1 MSTVRTKAR
10 TLEHLSGRVRK
21 ARVLPLYWFGVG
33 EYKAD
38 AGPVIQ
44 CVIGRFH
51 DPFLIVRSSAS
62 AEDGV
67 SQSNAGRFKT
77 VKDVPRHDPEAIR
90 AAIEEVIASY
100 DGGDDAANEVL
111 VQPMLQRIRMAG
123 VAFTADI
130 DTLVPYYVINYDEG
144 GSGDAITSGRA
155 TRSATFVHFKHAPFM
170 PAHEPMR
177 RVVEA
182 CAELEEILEN
192 PCLDVEFAFDNS
204 WNLYV
209 LQARPLA
216 TAVNGLRNGVDLK
229 RPLEKAHKR
238 ILGMSRPSYD
248 LLGNRLILGVMP
260 DWNPA
265 EIIGVKPKP
274 LALSLYKELVTDNI
288 WAYQRDNY
296 GYRNVRS
303 HPLMFSVLG
312 VPYIDV
318 RADFN
323 SFIPKTL
330 NDKIAAK
337 LADYYLE
344 KLASTP
350 DLHDKVEF
358 EIVHSCYYLNLRDKL
373 AVLKEHG
380 FNENEIRRIEY
391 ALLDLTNGIVDAD
404 HGLYGK
410 DLRKIEELTT
420 RYDRIVTASMST
432 LDKIYWL
439 VEDCKRYGT
448 LPFAG
453 IARAAFVAVQFLR
466 SMVEVGIIGQEDLE
480 SLMNSLSTVTKR
492 LGEDLERL
500 ARGEVTREAFLE
512 VYGHLRPGTYD
523 ITSRRYDEA
532 FDLYFSAGGNGTPRE
547 NGGAGGAWSFSSSQM
562 RTISE
567 CLVENGLRMDAAS
580 LVRFIKESIEGREY
594 SKFVFTKAVSRILL
608 LIEKF
613 GEQYGIGRED
623 LAFVDIKTVLGLYGA
638 VSARELKDILLRDIE
653 ANRES
658 CRTTEAV
665 RLPSMILKAD
675 DIYGFFVS
683 GESPNF
689 VTLKKVA
696 ADTARCDSGNGVC
709 LENKIVFIKS
719 ADPGFDFLFTKG
731 IAGLVTQY
739 GGVNSHMAIRCAE
752 LSIPAVIGAGE
763 RYFGEWSRAQMLEID
778 CAGRQV
784 RILR

>member
-1 MSTVRTKAR
+1 VVRAI
-10 TLEHLSGRVRK
+10 L
-21 ARVLPLYWFGVG
+21 
-33 EYKAD
+33 
-38 AGPVIQ
+38 
-44 CVIGRFH
+44 GRFH
-51 DPFLIVRSSAS
+51 DPLLIIRSSA
-62 AEDGV
+62 ACEDGLA
-67 SQSNAGRFKT
+67 SSNAGRFKT
-77 VKDVPRHDPEAIR
+77 VKDVPRHEPAAIR
-90 AAIEEVIASY
+90 RAIEEVIASY
-100 DGGDDAANEVL
+100 EDGDDASNEVL

-130 DTLVPYYVINYDEG
+130 DTLAPYYVVNYDES

-155 TRSATFVHFKHAPFM
+155 VRSGTYFHFKHAPSL

-177 RVVEA
+177 RIVEA
-182 CAELEEILEN
+182 CAELEEVLEN
-192 PCLDVEFAFDNS
+192 PRLDVEFAFDQG
-204 WNLYV
+204 WDLYI

-216 TAVNGLRNGVDLK
+216 TAASGGRQAVDLT

-238 ILGMSRPSYD
+238 IVGMSRPSYD
-248 LLGNRLILGVMP
+248 LLGNRMILGVMP

-323 SFIPKTL
+323 SFIPKAL

-337 LADYYLE
+337 LVDYYLE
-344 KLASTP
+344 KLARTP

-373 AVLKEHG
+373 ALLKDYG
-380 FNENEIRRIEY
+380 FNENETRRIEY

-404 HGLYGK
+404 HGLYKK
-410 DLRKIEELTT
+410 DLRRIDDLAD
-420 RYDRIVTASMST
+420 RYGRLESASMST
-432 LDKIYWL
+432 LDKVYWL
-439 VEDCKRYGT
+439 TEDCKRYGT

-466 SMVEVGIIGQEDLE
+466 SMVEVGIIGPGDYD
-480 SLMNSLSTVTKR
+480 SLMGSLSTVTRR
-492 LGEDLERL
+492 LGGDLGRL
-500 ARGEVTREAFLE
+500 LRGEMAREDFLG

-532 FDLYFSAGGNGTPRE
+532 FDLYFSAGASGFLGE
-547 NGGAGGAWSFSSSQM
+547 NGRAGATWGFSPDQM

-567 CLVENGLRMDAAS
+567 CLVENGLRMDAGS
-580 LVRFIKESIEGREY
+580 LVRFIKESIEGREHA
-594 SKFVFTKAVSRILL
+594 KFAFTKAVSQILL
-608 LIEKF
+608 LIERL
-613 GEQYGIGRED
+613 GERYGIGRED
-623 LAFVDIKTVLGLYGA
+623 LAFLDIKTLLGLYGA
-638 VSARELKDILLRDIE
+638 VSERELKDVLRRDIE
-653 ANRES
+653 TNRES
-658 CRTTEAV
+658 YLTTEAV
-665 RLPSMILKAD
+665 RLPSVILKPD
-675 DIYGFFVS
+675 DIFGFFVS

-696 ADTARCDSGNGVC
+696 ADTVLCDSENGVC
-709 LENKIVFIKS
+709 LENKIVFIKA
-719 ADPGFDFLFTKG
+719 ADPGYDFLFTKG

-763 RYFGEWSRAQMLEID
+763 THFGEWSRAHMLEID
-778 CAGRQV
+778 CANRQV
-784 RILR
+784 RVLR

>member
-1 MSTVRTKAR
+1 MLQTIV
-10 TLEHLSGRVRK
+10 
-21 ARVLPLYWFGVG
+21 
-33 EYKAD
+33 
-38 AGPVIQ
+38 
-44 CVIGRFH
+44 GRFH
-51 DPFLIVRSSAS
+51 DPLLIVRSSAC

-67 SQSNAGRFKT
+67 SQSNAGRFRT
-77 VKDVPRHDPEAIR
+77 VPNVPRHDPEALR

-130 DTLVPYYVINYDEG
+130 DTLAPYYVINYDED
-144 GSGDAITSGRA
+144 GSGDAITSGSA
-155 TRSATFVHFKHAPFM
+155 ARSATYVHFKHAPSL

-177 RVVEA
+177 RVIEA

-192 PCLDVEFAFDNS
+192 PCLDVEFAFDGG
-204 WNLYV
+204 WALYV
-209 LQARPLA
+209 LQARPLS
-216 TAVNGLRNGVDLK
+216 TAGNGLRSGVDLK

-248 LLGNRLILGVMP
+248 LLGDRLILGVMP

-337 LADYYLE
+337 LVDYYLE
-344 KLASTP
+344 KLARTP

-373 AVLKEHG
+373 AVLKDHR
-380 FNENEIRRIEY
+380 FNENETRRIEY
-391 ALLDLTNGIVDAD
+391 ALLDLTNGIVDPE
-404 HGLYGK
+404 HGLYRK
-410 DLRKIEELTT
+410 DLKRVEDLIA
-420 RYDRIVTASMST
+420 RYERLERAPMST

-439 VEDCKRYGT
+439 TEDCKRYGT

-466 SMVEVGIIGQEDLE
+466 SMVEVGIIGQADLE

-492 LGEDLERL
+492 LGEDLGRL
-500 ARGEVTREAFLE
+500 ARGEVTREAILE
-512 VYGHLRPGTYD
+512 VYGHLRPGTYE

-532 FDLYFSAGGNGTPRE
+532 FDLYFSTGGNGSPRE
-547 NGGAGGAWSFSSSQM
+547 NGGAGAQWSFLPEQM

-594 SKFVFTKAVSRILL
+594 SKFIFTKAVSQILL
-608 LIEKF
+608 LIERL
-613 GEQYGIGRED
+613 GERYGISRED
-623 LAFVDIKTVLGLYGA
+623 QAFLDVKTLLGLYGA
-638 VSARELKDILLRDIE
+638 VSERELKDVLMRDIE

-658 CRTTEAV
+658 YRTTEAV
-665 RLPSMILKAD
+665 RLPSVVLKAD

-696 ADTARCDSGNGVC
+696 AGTARCESGSGIL

-719 ADPGFDFLFTKG
+719 ADPGYDFLFTKG

-778 CAGRQV
+778 CASRSV
-784 RILR
+784 RVLR